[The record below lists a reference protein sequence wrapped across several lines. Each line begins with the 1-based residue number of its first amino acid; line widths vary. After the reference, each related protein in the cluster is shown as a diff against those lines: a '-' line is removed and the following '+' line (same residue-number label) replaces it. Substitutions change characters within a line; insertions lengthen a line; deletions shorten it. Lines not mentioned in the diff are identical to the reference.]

1 MLCVCKRNA
10 KTMKKKKKKK
20 KTKKEENKKR
30 KTCYSGKRVHQVY
43 IYYGLMGL
51 KTHTLFVTSVSLCP
65 KQTTSTYQGI
75 WYWEEQRHHWKDN
88 FQHFPIPVKNELLFL
103 LLLLL
108 LCWWTSGWI
117 QGVGMFEGEIA
128 MNVVHINAGH
138 MHTGRNLHMV
148 YTNLNL
154 THGLRILSITINSP
168 QINTLGSC
176 DVPPVI
182 AKKPIWRRRLG
193 FRV

>member
-1 MLCVCKRNA
+1 MLLWKAGAPGVYLLRPDGLENTHAFCNKRII
-10 KTMKKKKKKK
+10 M
-20 KTKKEENKKR
+20 
-30 KTCYSGKRVHQVY
+30 S
-43 IYYGLMGL
+43 
-51 KTHTLFVTSVSLCP
+51 

-103 LLLLL
+103 CLLLL

-154 THGLRILSITINSP
+154 THGLRMLSITINSP